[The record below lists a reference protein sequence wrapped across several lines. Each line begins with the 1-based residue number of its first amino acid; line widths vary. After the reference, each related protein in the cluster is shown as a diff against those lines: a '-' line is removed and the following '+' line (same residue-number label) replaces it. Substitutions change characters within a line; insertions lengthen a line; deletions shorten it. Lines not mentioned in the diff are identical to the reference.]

1 MRRKKSKVES
11 SKLKVGRCPAKLQ
24 VMGESISCRYN
35 RSSETLIHPAE
46 HQGEVILNDREGIIV
61 TWQYWD
67 REGIIV
73 TWQYRRVVKP
83 PRL

>member
-1 MRRKKSKVES
+1 MSENKSRVDS
-11 SKLKVGRCPAKLQ
+11 RKLKVGRCPAKLQ

-61 TWQYWD
+61 TWQYW
-67 REGIIV
+67 
-73 TWQYRRVVKP
+73 RVVKP